1 MVKKIR
7 KKVRESPEKE
17 NNNSKMPENELKLM
31 VEDLTHLVNDNPK
44 HKLFIS
50 ILHLFKNKDYS
61 TLDYNEIYDYLL
73 IDTKINPLKY
83 SNQEQ
88 PEENKPE
95 LKARLDLIMNKNG
108 SFKIV
113 NKGRKKTIELN
124 LIKTKEYLDSIIH
137 GSELKNDNII
147 EEKKE
152 TEEIEEK
159 MNNGEDDEKG
169 EKENEN
175 KDEKVKDKE
184 KENIQEKKKENLKEE
199 EEKEKKMDEEKKV
212 EVEKEDDNEENQK
225 KRGRKKKSK
234 RGKQLDFVINLD
246 KKKEEVKKKR
256 KRREN
261 KKKEK
266 EKENGK
272 QINKDNDKNEE
283 NKINEEEKKD
293 DNRMDIEK
301 DNKNNNLNEKIENKT
316 DDDNKKEN
324 DDDIDIFSKKLYHEF
339 FDESEENYLILNIQ
353 TKIDTTLKQ
362 ISKTKEDLVLI
373 ESKLKLFNWKMTEM
387 NLNKYQYDKRKI
399 LIDESQKELY
409 NIYLIMMNELNSMKI
424 LLNINKYNKEIYDI
438 HKNTLDKYK
447 DNYVEA
453 LQKLS
458 KDIKE
463 LKTFE
468 TEIINNKKQIKDYIM
483 AINTIYKKVLDNI
496 QIDILDEKKEINIIN
511 KEENDD
517 ISGYIN
523 VDLTLDTFNHKKDGI
538 IEQIQKM
545 EENNQKNY

>member
-1 MVKKIR
+1 
-7 KKVRESPEKE
+7 
-17 NNNSKMPENELKLM
+17 MPENELKLM
-31 VEDLTHLVNDNPK
+31 VEDLTRLVNDNPK

-88 PEENKPE
+88 QEENKPE

-124 LIKTKEYLDSIIH
+124 LIKTKEYLDAIIH
-137 GSELKNDNII
+137 GSQFKNCNII

-159 MNNGEDDEKG
+159 MNNGEDEKKK

-175 KDEKVKDKE
+175 KDEKIKDKE

-199 EEKEKKMDEEKKV
+199 EEKDKKMDEEKKA

-266 EKENGK
+266 ENGK
-272 QINKDNDKNEE
+272 QINKDNDKSEE

-301 DNKNNNLNEKIENKT
+301 GDKNNNSNEKIENKT
-316 DDDNKKEN
+316 NDDNKKEN

-339 FDESEENYLILNIQ
+339 FDESEENYLILNTQ

-438 HKNTLDKYK
+438 HKNTLNKYK
-447 DNYVEA
+447 DNYTETIE
-453 LQKLS
+453 KLS

-468 TEIINNKKQIKDYIM
+468 TEIINNRKQIKDYMM

-517 ISGYIN
+517 ISGYID
-523 VDLTLDTFNHKKDGI
+523 VDLTLDTFNHKKDDI
-538 IEQIQKM
+538 IEQIQKL
-545 EENNQKNY
+545 EENNQKIY